1 MLGRGFEELG
11 EFKVIGFFC
20 ICNASLS
27 DRQTSR
33 NACIYCTRYGINSH
47 KRCLHGIA
55 VPPGMAHSLRGE
67 MQTKQC

>member
-33 NACIYCTRYGINSH
+33 NACIYCRMSELAPNFAILG
-47 KRCLHGIA
+47 
-55 VPPGMAHSLRGE
+55 
-67 MQTKQC
+67 